1 MIERESC
8 HPDLGRFSESG
19 LVFFRKMRSHT
30 LGTVVLV
37 LIITAFVNAQVDVR
51 PAPAPAR
58 LLTELRSKNKQVRR
72 DAAAELGAR
81 RARGA
86 VRALVEALSD
96 KEATVREAAAF
107 ALGQI
112 SDPAATALLIPLLA
126 DSDTEVRASAAFAL
140 GMIGDRK
147 AVDALS
153 YGLGDPDPEVRSTAV
168 FALGLMQDFD
178 AVDEIIAVL
187 NDSSFDVRYDAVWAL
202 GRIGE
207 PDAEDHLR
215 ASLVSLDE
223 LRVDDSRRE
232 AFRQAVQSALEDLR
246 TEAHAKAPADGR
258 PRRAAGVISEN
269 RYADSARPIGIRQ
282 SVRPASTES
291 AIRAKTGGSVRV
303 RVLVAA
309 DGRAARVYVTRR
321 LGYGLV
327 RRAVEAILQY
337 RFVPELQ
344 GGLPQASWTDMEV

>member
-1 MIERESC
+1 MKS
-8 HPDLGRFSESG
+8 PTAT
-19 LVFFRKMRSHT
+19 LVIIFLTT
-30 LGTVVLV
+30 L
-37 LIITAFVNAQVDVR
+37 ASAQVEVK

-58 LLTELRSKNKQVRR
+58 LLSELRSKNKQVRR
-72 DAAAELGAR
+72 EAANELGAR
-81 RARGA
+81 RARGV

-96 KEATVREAAAF
+96 KEPGVREAAAF

-112 SDPAATALLIPLLA
+112 ADPAAAPLLIPVLA
-126 DSDTEVRASAAFAL
+126 DSETEVRASAAFAL

-147 AVDALS
+147 TLDALS
-153 YGLGDPDPEVRSTAV
+153 YALGDPESEVRATAA

-178 AVDEIIAVL
+178 AVDEIIAAL

-207 PDAEDHLR
+207 PDAEGSLR
-215 ASLVSLDE
+215 SSLISLDE
-223 LRVDDSRRE
+223 LKVDDLRRE
-232 AFRQAVQSALEDLR
+232 AFREAVMNALEDLR
-246 TEAHAKAPADGR
+246 TEAHAKEPADGR
-258 PRRAAGVISEN
+258 PRRTTGVVSDN
-269 RYADSARPIGIRQ
+269 RYESPARPIGIRK
-282 SVRPASTES
+282 SAKPAATEG
-291 AIRAKTGGSVRV
+291 AIHARSLGAVKV

-321 LGYGLV
+321 LGYGLD

-344 GGLPQASWTDMEV
+344 SGLPQSSWTEMEVKF

>member
-1 MIERESC
+1 MKS
-8 HPDLGRFSESG
+8 LNA
-19 LVFFRKMRSHT
+19 T
-30 LGTVVLV
+30 LFIIVLTS
-37 LIITAFVNAQVDVR
+37 LASAQVEVK
-51 PAPAPAR
+51 PAPAPPR
-58 LLTELRSKNKQVRR
+58 LLSELRSKSKQVRR
-72 DAAAELGAR
+72 EAANELGAR
-81 RARGA
+81 RSRGA

-112 SDPAATALLIPLLA
+112 SDPAATPLLIPVLA
-126 DSDTEVRASAAFAL
+126 DSESEVRASTAFAL

-147 AVDALS
+147 ALDALS
-153 YGLGDPDPEVRSTAV
+153 YALGDPESEVRATAA

-207 PDAEDHLR
+207 PDAEEHLR
-215 ASLVSLDE
+215 SSLISLDE
-223 LRVDDSRRE
+223 LKVDDLRRE
-232 AFRQAVQSALEDLR
+232 AFREAVKNALEDLR
-246 TEAHAKAPADGR
+246 TEAHAKEPADGR
-258 PRRAAGVISEN
+258 PRRTTGVVSDN
-269 RYADSARPIGIRQ
+269 RYESPARPIGIRQ
-282 SVRPASTES
+282 STRPAATEG
-291 AIRAKTGGSVRV
+291 AIHARSLGAVKV

-321 LGYGLV
+321 LGYGLD

-344 GGLPQASWTDMEV
+344 GGLPQSSWTEMEVKF